1 MGSRKVERN
10 RDRSIIEIVL
20 KTIKN
25 VENFLEVEAAL
36 LFGSWARSGGGEW
49 SDIDILVIS
58 ESVKNIPI
66 LERFKISKELT
77 TPRIDLFIYTYE
89 EIIKMLRQN
98 NPLVI
103 SALCEGLIL
112 RPSRR
117 ILELIDFVRRCYRK
131 VENVYVGIC
140 EDGGPAGI

>member
-1 MGSRKVERN
+1 MGNREIKRN
-10 RDRSIIEIVL
+10 RNRNIIKIAL
-20 KTIKN
+20 KTIRSI
-25 VENFLEVEAAL
+25 EDILEVETAI

-77 TPRIDLFIYTYE
+77 TSRIDLLIYTYE
-89 EIIKMLRQN
+89 EIVKMLKQN

-103 SALCEGLIL
+103 SALYEGLIL

-117 ILELIDFVRRCYRK
+117 ILELVDFVRRCYHK
-131 VENVYVGIC
+131 MENVYMSTC